1 MSVNKEVTSMSDA
14 AQLAEMFIFRGVPK
28 GSLHELCAM
37 APPVSFKPGMTIF
50 TQGEDSDV
58 ALLLVD
64 GLLGVEVTS
73 AGQHREVGQ
82 VNAGEIVGETALF
95 AREGKRS
102 ATVRALK
109 ASQCLLINPDLLLN
123 ASKNPALIAIERHLL
138 GTLARRIRRTNQET
152 SKLWKEVGVHKPEEA
167 ARPGIAS
174 KLKKLFGGG

>member
-1 MSVNKEVTSMSDA
+1 MSGAT
-14 AQLAEMFIFRGVPK
+14 QLAEMFIFRGVPVTA
-28 GSLHELCAM
+28 LHELCAM

-50 TQGEDSDV
+50 TQGDDSDV

-73 AGQHREVGQ
+73 AGEHREVGH
-82 VNAGEIVGETALF
+82 VNVGEIVGETALF

-109 ASQCLLINPDLLLN
+109 PSQCLLINQDLLLN

-152 SKLWKEVGVHKPEEA
+152 SKLWKETGATPQDKTETS
-167 ARPGIAS
+167 GIKG
-174 KLKKLFGGG
+174 KLLKLFGGG

>member
-1 MSVNKEVTSMSDA
+1 MSGA
-14 AQLAEMFIFRGVPK
+14 PQLAEMFIFRGVPMTA
-28 GSLHELCAM
+28 LNELCAL
-37 APPVSFKPGMTIF
+37 APPLSFKPGMTIF
-50 TQGEDSDV
+50 TQGDNSDV
-58 ALLLVD
+58 ALLLVE

-82 VNAGEIVGETALF
+82 VNVGEIVGETALF

-109 ASQCLLINPDLLLN
+109 PSQCLLINQDLLLT

-152 SKLWKEVGVHKPEEA
+152 SKLWKETAIPTSKTEE
-167 ARPGIAS
+167 PSG
-174 KLKKLFGGG
+174 LKSRLLKLFGGG

>member
-1 MSVNKEVTSMSDA
+1 MSAA
-14 AQLAEMFIFRGVPK
+14 AQLAEMFIFRGVPMT
-28 GSLHELCAM
+28 SLHELCTM
-37 APPVSFKPGMTIF
+37 APPVSFKPGITIF
-50 TQGEDSDV
+50 TQGDDSDV

-109 ASQCLLINPDLLLN
+109 ASQCLLINQELLLN
-123 ASKNPALIAIERHLL
+123 AAKNPALVSIERHLL
-138 GTLARRIRRTNQET
+138 ATLARRIRRTNQET
-152 SKLWKEVGVHKPEEA
+152 SKLWKEIGSGQDNEA
-167 ARPGIAS
+167 SSTGLVL
-174 KLKKLFGGG
+174 KLKKLFGGR

>member
-1 MSVNKEVTSMSDA
+1 MSA
-14 AQLAEMFIFRGVPK
+14 IAQLSEMFIFK
-28 GSLHELCAM
+28 GIPREALHQLCSM
-37 APPVSFKPGMTIF
+37 APPVHFKPGMTVF

-64 GLLGVEVTS
+64 GLLAVEVTS

-82 VNAGEIVGETALF
+82 INAGEIVGETALF

-102 ATVRALK
+102 ATVRALHN
-109 ASQCLLINPDLLLN
+109 SQCLLINQELLVG
-123 ASKNPALIAIERHLL
+123 AKKNPAVIAIERHLL

-152 SKLWKEVGVHKPEEA
+152 SKIWKQYGIHKQDPEA
-167 ARPGIAS
+167 TDGLMS

>member
-1 MSVNKEVTSMSDA
+1 MSSA
-14 AQLAEMFIFRGVPK
+14 HQLSEMFIFKGVDK
-28 GSLHELCAM
+28 AAIHELCAM
-37 APPVSFKPGMTIF
+37 APPVNFKTGMTIF
-50 TQGEDSDV
+50 TQGDESDV

-82 VNAGEIVGETALF
+82 VNVGEIVGETALF

-109 ASQCLLINPDLLLN
+109 TSECLLINQELLLN
-123 ASKNPALIAIERHLL
+123 GAKTPAVIAIERHLL

-152 SKLWKEVGVHKPEEA
+152 TKLWKELGVGGGTPEA
-167 ARPGIAS
+167 KAGIVG
-174 KLKKLFGGG
+174 KLKSLFGGR